1 MDATTATIRAVP
13 IFGPMVT
20 ITIWP
25 AAFAAIGGTL
35 PKGSKFEA
43 RPDGKGGCLIA

>member
-1 MDATTATIRAVP
+1 MDATTATVRAVP

-35 PKGSKFEA
+35 PTESKAEA
-43 RPDGKGGCLIA
+43 RPDGERGCLIA